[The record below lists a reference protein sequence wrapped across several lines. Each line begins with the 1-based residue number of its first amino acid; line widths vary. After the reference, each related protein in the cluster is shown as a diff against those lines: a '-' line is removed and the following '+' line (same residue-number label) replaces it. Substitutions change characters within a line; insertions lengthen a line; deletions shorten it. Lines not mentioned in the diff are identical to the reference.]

1 VRASVGEEEK
11 MVRPERRILPQLD
24 SESRERKAASLKEV
38 VKDVLTSL
46 ENSDLRKC
54 GKIFLRWPEIVGGAL
69 AQHTRPEHVRGKK
82 LKVGVD
88 SSNWLYEINR
98 NLEKSILEKVQEW
111 VGKDTIQEISYYV
124 GDSVHRDS

>member
-1 VRASVGEEEK
+1 
-11 MVRPERRILPQLD
+11 
-24 SESRERKAASLKEV
+24 
-38 VKDVLTSL
+38 
-46 ENSDLRKC
+46 
-54 GKIFLRWPEIVGGAL
+54 
-69 AQHTRPEHVRGKK
+69 
-82 LKVGVD
+82 VGVD

>member
-1 VRASVGEEEK
+1 VKFLSFGVGEEGK
-11 MVRPERRILPQLD
+11 MVRPERRILLKQD
-24 SESRERKAASLKEV
+24 SGLSRERKASSLKEV

-54 GKIFLRWPEIVGGAL
+54 GKIFLHWPEIVGGPL

-82 LKVGVD
+82 LRVIVD

-111 VGKDTIQEISYYV
+111 VGKETIQEINYHV
-124 GDSVHRDS
+124 G

>member
-1 VRASVGEEEK
+1 MKFLSSGVGEKEK
-11 MVRPERRILPQLD
+11 MVRTERRSLLKQD
-24 SESRERKAASLKEV
+24 SGSRERKAASLKEV

-54 GKIFLRWPEIVGGAL
+54 GKIFLHWPEIVGGPL

-82 LKVGVD
+82 LKVIVD

-111 VGKDTIQEISYYV
+111 VGKETIQEISYHV
-124 GDSVHRDS
+124 GEVS